1 MSLSRNQSFR
11 HIRYVSL
18 MLLIGIFLISA
29 CDNASSEPTRQVIV
43 NEVQVT
49 VSAPS
54 PQPYIF
60 KTSEPNSITVHGDL
74 VVLDPMTMIP
84 APNDSIFLVP
94 LPIDQPISTIPQFEE
109 GTVPQADVDESV
121 GEFVFNSLQLGQ
133 YAVVVITNGGAQ
145 IPVRYMDSASYAI
158 FTLDSTQVDTT
169 VELGSLTLP

>member
-1 MSLSRNQSFR
+1 L
-11 HIRYVSL
+11 V
-18 MLLIGIFLISA
+18 IGIFLLSA
-29 CDNASSEPTRQVIV
+29 CNNASSEPTREVSI

-54 PQPYIF
+54 PQPYMF
-60 KTSEPNSITVHGDL
+60 KTSEPKSITVHGDL

-94 LPIDQPISTIPQFEE
+94 LPVDQPISVIPQFEE
-109 GTVPQADVDESV
+109 GTVPQAEVDERV
-121 GEFVFNSLQLGQ
+121 GEFFFTNLQPGQ

-169 VELGSLTLP
+169 FELGNLTLP